1 MVKAIKKVKKI
12 IKNNWPIIFVIGISL
27 ILHSLALNEL
37 GFKYSLK
44 SDDLHYVYSG
54 IEFAKTGHIT
64 MHDVLSAQIM
74 PGLTFVIA
82 FLSLIFGSGIKL
94 WIALKILYMLM
105 GLMTI
110 VIVYKTLRLYTN
122 KYIATIPCIFFLA
135 ADFVWMDN
143 LVLTETPFIL
153 LFSLLVYF
161 TLRLSINRS
170 KRDYIL
176 IIICYILALFIRPN
190 IGIYPLFLFIFLL
203 LKKYDLRLL
212 IKQCLVAGIV
222 LLLVLTPWTIRNY
235 KVFGKFIPL
244 TYGMGNP
251 LLLGTYQGF
260 NYPADDEVEYQKEV
274 YEKAP
279 EELRY
284 YLENPDEKDYMTK
297 YYSLEY
303 DGLIA
308 KYRMRKWWKNDKKA
322 MLRSYLLYKPR
333 ILIDTAFYWKEIL
346 GIKISTLYIIRKVEL
361 ILTAIS
367 ILVIIINKKRIK
379 EMLFLGM
386 IYMSQIILY
395 AYTFAFDRYGI
406 TLFFIRYL
414 IIGIGID
421 VIYKMIKNRSKKNE
435 SINDS
440 SSI

>member
-1 MVKAIKKVKKI
+1 MVKEIKKVKKI

-54 IEFAKTGHIT
+54 IEFAKTGHII

-82 FLSLIFGSGIKL
+82 FLSLIFGTGIKL

-143 LVLTETPFIL
+143 LILTETPFIL

-346 GIKISTLYIIRKVEL
+346 GIKISMLYIIRKVEL

>member
-1 MVKAIKKVKKI
+1 MVKEIKKVKKI

-27 ILHSLALNEL
+27 IMHSLALNEL

-54 IEFAKTGHIT
+54 IEFAKTGHII

-143 LVLTETPFIL
+143 LILTETPFIL

-346 GIKISTLYIIRKVEL
+346 GIKISMLYIIRKVEL

>member
-1 MVKAIKKVKKI
+1 MVKSIKKVKKI

-54 IEFAKTGHIT
+54 IEFAKTGHII

-82 FLSLIFGSGIKL
+82 FLSLIFGTGIKL

-143 LVLTETPFIL
+143 LILTETPFIL

-346 GIKISTLYIIRKVEL
+346 GIKISMLYIIRKVEL

>member
-1 MVKAIKKVKKI
+1 MVKEIKKVKKI

-54 IEFAKTGHIT
+54 IEFAKTGHII

-143 LVLTETPFIL
+143 LILTETPFIL

-346 GIKISTLYIIRKVEL
+346 GIKISMLYIIRKVEL

>member
-1 MVKAIKKVKKI
+1 MVKAIKKVKEI

-27 ILHSLALNEL
+27 ILHILALNEL

-54 IEFAKTGHIT
+54 IEFAKTGHII

-82 FLSLIFGSGIKL
+82 FLSLIFGTGIKL

-143 LVLTETPFIL
+143 LILTETPFIL

-161 TLRLSINRS
+161 TLRLSINHS
-170 KRDYIL
+170 KKDYIL
-176 IIICYILALFIRPN
+176 IIVCYILALFIRPN

-284 YLENPDEKDYMTK
+284 YLENQDEKDYMTK

-367 ILVIIINKKRIK
+367 ILVIFINKKRIK

-386 IYMSQIILY
+386 VYMSQIILY

>member
-54 IEFAKTGHIT
+54 IEFAKTGHII

-82 FLSLIFGSGIKL
+82 FLSLIFGTGIKL

-161 TLRLSINRS
+161 TLRLSINHS

-176 IIICYILALFIRPN
+176 IIVCYILALFIRPN

-346 GIKISTLYIIRKVEL
+346 GIKISMLYIIRKVEL

>member
-82 FLSLIFGSGIKL
+82 FLSLIFGTGIKL

>member
-54 IEFAKTGHIT
+54 IEFAKTGHII

-82 FLSLIFGSGIKL
+82 FLSLIFGTGIKL

-143 LVLTETPFIL
+143 LILTETPFIL

-346 GIKISTLYIIRKVEL
+346 GIKISMLYIIRKVEL

>member
-54 IEFAKTGHIT
+54 IEFAKTGHII

-143 LVLTETPFIL
+143 LILTETPFIL

>member
-54 IEFAKTGHIT
+54 IEFAKTGHII

-82 FLSLIFGSGIKL
+82 FLSLIFGTGIKL

-143 LVLTETPFIL
+143 LILTETPFIL

-161 TLRLSINRS
+161 TLRLSINHS
-170 KRDYIL
+170 KKDYIL
-176 IIICYILALFIRPN
+176 IIVCYILALFIRPN

-222 LLLVLTPWTIRNY
+222 LLLALTPWTIRNY

-284 YLENPDEKDYMTK
+284 YLENQDEKDYMTK

-367 ILVIIINKKRIK
+367 ILVIFINKKRIK

-386 IYMSQIILY
+386 VYMSQIILY